1 MDLGLNGKVAL
12 VTGGS
17 RGLGRES
24 ALALAREGANVAI
37 CGRTQST
44 LDETVNEIKKNGG
57 ICIGVVADISD
68 ASSVEH
74 LHTAV
79 TEAMGQVDILVNN
92 AGGTRSR
99 EDINGTPIED
109 FRGTFDLNVFGAF
122 ALMQQVIPA
131 MRTKGWGR
139 IINIASI
146 WGREYGGNISYMS
159 AKAALIAASKHAAIS
174 LAKDGILVNSIAPG
188 SIEHP
193 GGSWERFQNDNT
205 PEVVNK
211 FIEDNLP
218 LGKFGW
224 PEPLGD
230 LVAYL
235 ASDRSGLIT
244 GSCIVI
250 DGGQSV
256 SMI

>member
-1 MDLGLNGKVAL
+1 MDVAL
-12 VTGGS
+12 VTGSSTGIGES
-17 RGLGRES
+17 TALHLARNNFHVFATMRNPDAGTALLEAAKSEGLRLEV
-24 ALALAREGANVAI
+24 LAL
-37 CGRTQST
+37 
-44 LDETVNEIKKNGG
+44 DVNDTDSCSNCVGEIVNR
-57 ICIGVVADISD
+57 ADQI
-68 ASSVEH
+68 
-74 LHTAV
+74 
-79 TEAMGQVDILVNN
+79 DILVNN

-99 EDINGTPIED
+99 EDISATLIED
-109 FRGTFDLNVFGAF
+109 FKGTFDLNVFGAF
-122 ALMQQVIPA
+122 ELMQHVIPS
-131 MRTKGWGR
+131 MKSKGWGR

-159 AKAALIAASKHAAIS
+159 AKAALIAASKHAAIA

-205 PEVVNK
+205 PEVVEN
-211 FIEDNLP
+211 FIKDNLP

>member
-205 PEVVNK
+205 PEVVDK

>member
-193 GGSWERFQNDNT
+193 GGSWERFQNDNS

-211 FIEDNLP
+211 FIEENLP

>member
-211 FIEDNLP
+211 FIEENLP

>member
-24 ALALAREGANVAI
+24 ALSLAREGANVTI

-68 ASSVEH
+68 ASSVAN

-79 TEAMGQVDILVNN
+79 TEAMGPVDILVNN

-99 EDINGTPIED
+99 EDINGTLIED

-122 ALMQQVIPA
+122 SLMQQVIPA

-205 PEVVNK
+205 PEVVDK

>member
-1 MDLGLNGKVAL
+1 
-12 VTGGS
+12 
-17 RGLGRES
+17 
-24 ALALAREGANVAI
+24 
-37 CGRTQST
+37 
-44 LDETVNEIKKNGG
+44 
-57 ICIGVVADISD
+57 
-68 ASSVEH
+68 
-74 LHTAV
+74 
-79 TEAMGQVDILVNN
+79 
-92 AGGTRSR
+92 
-99 EDINGTPIED
+99 
-109 FRGTFDLNVFGAF
+109 
-122 ALMQQVIPA
+122 MQHVIPS
-131 MRTKGWGR
+131 MKSKGWGR

-159 AKAALIAASKHAAIS
+159 AKAALIAASKHAAIA

-205 PEVVNK
+205 TEVVEN
-211 FIEDNLP
+211 FIKDNLP

-235 ASDRSGLIT
+235 SSDRSGLIT

>member
-79 TEAMGQVDILVNN
+79 TEAMGPVDILVNN

-99 EDINGTPIED
+99 EDINGTLIED

-205 PEVVNK
+205 PEVVDK

>member
-1 MDLGLNGKVAL
+1 MDLGLTGKIAL

-17 RGLGRES
+17 RGLGKEIAFS
-24 ALALAREGANVAI
+24 LAREGAKVAI
-37 CGRTQST
+37 CGRTKET
-44 LDETVNEIKKNGG
+44 LDETVNEVKKTGAV
-57 ICIGVVADISD
+57 CIGIVADVSD
-68 ASSVEH
+68 VSSLGN
-74 LHTAV
+74 LHTSV
-79 TEAMGQVDILVNN
+79 NEALGPIDILVNN

-99 EDINGTPIED
+99 EDIIGTALED
-109 FRGTFDLNVFGAF
+109 FKDTFDLNVFGAF
-122 ALMQQVIPA
+122 ELMQQVIPS
-131 MRTKGWGR
+131 MRSKGSGR

-193 GGSWERFQNDNT
+193 GGSWERFQNENT
-205 PEVVNK
+205 PEVVGD
-211 FIEDNLP
+211 FIKDNLP

>member
-1 MDLGLNGKVAL
+1 M
-12 VTGGS
+12 
-17 RGLGRES
+17 
-24 ALALAREGANVAI
+24 
-37 CGRTQST
+37 
-44 LDETVNEIKKNGG
+44 
-57 ICIGVVADISD
+57 
-68 ASSVEH
+68 
-74 LHTAV
+74 
-79 TEAMGQVDILVNN
+79 
-92 AGGTRSR
+92 RS
-99 EDINGTPIED
+99 N
-109 FRGTFDLNVFGAF
+109 
-122 ALMQQVIPA
+122 
-131 MRTKGWGR
+131 GWGR

-146 WGREYGGNISYMS
+146 WGREYGGNIAYMS
-159 AKAALIAASKHAAIS
+159 AKAALIAASKHSAIS

-193 GGSWERFQNDNT
+193 GGSWERFQNDNSA
-205 PEVVNK
+205 EVVEK
-211 FIEDNLP
+211 FIQENLP
-218 LGKFGW
+218 LGRFGW

>member
-12 VTGGS
+12 ITGGS

-24 ALALAREGANVAI
+24 ALSLAREGANVAI
-37 CGRTQST
+37 CGRTQDT
-44 LDETVNEIKKNGG
+44 LDDTAKEIKGLGG
-57 ICIGVVADISD
+57 VCMGVVADVSD
-68 ASSVEH
+68 TSSVES

-79 TEAMGQVDILVNN
+79 AEALGPIDILVNN

-99 EDINGTPIED
+99 EDINATLIED
-109 FRGTFDLNVFGAF
+109 FKGTFDLNVFGAF
-122 ALMQQVIPA
+122 ELMQHVIPS
-131 MRTKGWGR
+131 MKSKGWGR

-159 AKAALIAASKHAAIS
+159 AKAALIATSKHAAIA

-205 PEVVNK
+205 PEVVEN
-211 FIEDNLP
+211 FIKDNLP

>member
-24 ALALAREGANVAI
+24 ALSLAREGANVTI

-68 ASSVEH
+68 ASSVAN

-79 TEAMGQVDILVNN
+79 TEAMGPVDILVNN

-99 EDINGTPIED
+99 EDINGTLIED

-205 PEVVNK
+205 PEVVDK